1 MSYMLLERIVL
12 LAPSS
17 DLLATQETGDEIWIF
32 LGGSV
37 EPPSFREEF
46 GEEARVLG
54 RRERPGGVGGD
65 VVLFDPRVGES
76 RKTGGEHFHARRK
89 EGGEVGRRRRELPME
104 EGLLSVR
111 FDDRDSEPRSMLVER
126 RGRKRERERRERKG
140 GGGVCRCR

>member
-17 DLLATQETGDEIWIF
+17 DLLATEETGDEIWIF

-65 VVLFDPRVGES
+65 VVLFGPRVGES

-89 EGGEVGRRRRELPME
+89 EGGRS
-104 EGLLSVR
+104 EGGGESCRWKRVCCPC
-111 FDDRDSEPRSMLVER
+111 DSTTEIVS
-126 RGRKRERERRERKG
+126 RGR
-140 GGGVCRCR
+140 C